1 MHLYITRHGETKENV
16 EGILQG
22 RTPGNLNDTGI
33 EQARLLGGALRN
45 KDISAIHS
53 SDLDRAIDTA
63 LIISDLIGA
72 VLVPESSL
80 RERNLGIFEGK
91 SWDEYFKAQEN
102 SGFSH
107 FDYKP
112 EGGESIS
119 DMQNRVKP
127 ILLDLTDGHQRGNI
141 LIMGHGGLNTI
152 LLDMLLPMSLSEIW
166 KIGQSNACINQLE
179 VIGSMEA
186 KAIILND
193 TQHLAENHDTIQ

>member
-16 EGILQG
+16 KGIVQG
-22 RTPGNLNDTGI
+22 RSPGNLNDTGI

-91 SWDEYFKAQEN
+91 SWDDYFEAQEK
-102 SGFSH
+102 SGISH
-107 FDYKP
+107 FEYKP
-112 EGGESIS
+112 EGGESIL
-119 DMQNRVKP
+119 DIQNRVKP
-127 ILLDLTDGHQRGNI
+127 LLLDLTNGRQRGNI
-141 LIMGHGGLNTI
+141 LIMGHGGLNTV
-152 LLDMLLPMSLSEIW
+152 LLDMLLPMTLTEIW

-179 VIGSMEA
+179 VTGSMET

-193 TQHLAENHDTIQ
+193 TQHLGANEDTVE